1 MMTLLAID
9 DDPQALALVQAAL
22 KQKDLEIITA
32 SDSLEGLKA
41 INHRH
46 PQIVLLDLML
56 PKLSGMEVLERILEI
71 DPEIE
76 VIMVT
81 AHYSTA
87 SAVEAIQ
94 KGACDYFDKPLSL
107 DRLRKRVSEL
117 LEQAQYRVQARQL
130 ERELLKTYSFEGI
143 IGRSP
148 LMLDALAKIRRV
160 APHYQTVLITGAT
173 GTGKELA
180 ARALHRL
187 SPVAN
192 KAFVVCNCAALPNE
206 LIESELFGYVKGAF
220 TGADADKTGLFEAA
234 SGGTLFLDEIGELPL
249 RSQAKLL
256 RAVQNREISRLGTT
270 STRKVS
276 VRIVCAT
283 NRDMRALVASKE
295 FREDLFFRLAMIE
308 IQLPQLAERTE
319 DLSLLIRHFLEKFSF
334 AYEKH
339 IDGLTRR
346 AEAALG
352 RYPWP
357 GNIREL
363 ENTIAYACM
372 MTDSTVVDIH
382 HLPAAVRNMAPALDP
397 SQDLVSLDEVQRIHA
412 RRVLEHFGG
421 DKVRAAK
428 LLGVSRS
435 TLYRLLSQETGIRS
449 EAAGLGA

>member
-1 MMTLLAID
+1 MTLLAID
-9 DDPQALALVQAAL
+9 DDPQTLALVQAAL
-22 KQKDLEIITA
+22 NQKDLEIITA
-32 SDSLEGLKA
+32 SDPLEGLQA
-41 INHRH
+41 IKHRR

-56 PKLSGMEVLERILEI
+56 PRLSGMEVLERIVKI

-94 KGACDYFDKPLSL
+94 KGASDYFEKPLAL
-107 DRLRKRVSEL
+107 DRLRKRVGEL
-117 LEQAQYRVQARQL
+117 LEQAARRIQARQL
-130 ERELLKTYSFEGI
+130 ESELLKTYSFEGI

-160 APHYQTVLITGAT
+160 APHYQTLLITGAT
-173 GTGKELA
+173 GTGKELI

-187 SPVAN
+187 SPVGS
-192 KAFVVCNCAALPNE
+192 KALVVCNCAALPHE

-270 STRKVS
+270 SPRKVS

-283 NRDMRALVASKE
+283 NQDLRALVASRE
-295 FREDLFFRLAMIE
+295 FREDLFFRLAMVE
-308 IQLPQLAERTE
+308 IHLPQLAERTE
-319 DLSLLIRHFLEKFSF
+319 DLPLLTRHFCEKFSF
-334 AYEKH
+334 AYGKRV
-339 IDGLTRR
+339 DGFTRR

-352 RYPWP
+352 RYSWP

-372 MTDSTVVDIH
+372 MTDSTVLDIH
-382 HLPAAVRNMAPALDP
+382 HLPAAIRTPETALDP
-397 SQDLVSLDEVQRIHA
+397 SQDLVSLDEIERIHA

-421 DKVRAAK
+421 DKIRAAK
-428 LLGVSRS
+428 VLGVSRS
-435 TLYRLLSQETGIRS
+435 TLYRLLSQTQTSLRG